1 MNDDSTEKLTEKLV
15 ARFEETLVADGK
27 APNTL
32 ESYIGDIRSFLEW
45 LESKGNTFTGNLK
58 RFHVTSYKSYLVQ
71 NNYEINTINKK
82 INSLQSFNQFLIDE
96 KYITE
101 QVVDLRKDKLKLAA
115 GMDRDAINKLLSK
128 LEKRLDIRLYPH
140 KFRHAFCTTLLKR
153 GVELT
158 TVAKLAGHASNQT
171 TASFY
176 INTSQKDK
184 REAVELL

>member
-1 MNDDSTEKLTEKLV
+1 M
-15 ARFEETLVADGK
+15 
-27 APNTL
+27 
-32 ESYIGDIRSFLEW
+32 
-45 LESKGNTFTGNLK
+45 
-58 RFHVTSYKSYLVQ
+58 
-71 NNYEINTINKK
+71 
-82 INSLQSFNQFLIDE
+82 
-96 KYITE
+96 TE